1 MTKVTNDKNNIKSS
15 NPVPGILAAIGIFLM
30 MGSMGNMDYVDAAEQ
45 ENQNLGYEKHQ
56 IDYAK
61 EQKKSTKTLL
71 LGGILTGAGA
81 IGLIRKE
88 RMEQGR

>member
-30 MGSMGNMDYVDAAEQ
+30 MGSIGNMDYVDAAEQ

-61 EQKKSTKTLL
+61 EQKRSNKTLL

>member
-1 MTKVTNDKNNIKSS
+1 MTKVTNDKNNMKSG
-15 NPVPGILAAIGIFLM
+15 NPLPGILAAIGIFLM
-30 MGSMGNMDYVDAAEQ
+30 MGSMGNMDYIDAAEQ